1 MSSYA
6 IMLAVSLISTVLVI
20 FNYSIHTAFG
30 QELEM
35 KADFIRQENE
45 FLYDDIV
52 YDMVT
57 FNFTTNDT
65 RICPSNI
72 CTYIFEDGQLSP
84 DIVTGEYAVDGE
96 LNVDVNGTS
105 ESTTYDVRMDLEV
118 NGIPEEGNRTANINA
133 GTIGIGG
140 NALFNPIYKYQVIN
154 GTLDFG
160 ESTLLHLRATKIQ

>member
-6 IMLAVSLISTVLVI
+6 MILAVSLISTMPFI
-20 FNYSIHTAFG
+20 FNYPIHMAFG

-35 KADFIRQENE
+35 GAEFIRQENE
-45 FLYDDIV
+45 FLYDDVV

-57 FNFTTNDT
+57 FNFTTNDN
-65 RICPSNI
+65 RICPSNP

-84 DIVTGEYAVDGE
+84 DLIAGQYAVDGN
-96 LNVDVNGTS
+96 LNVVVNGTS
-105 ESTTYDVRMDLEV
+105 ESTTYDVRMDLKV
-118 NGIPEEGNRTANINA
+118 NDVLEGENRTANISG

-140 NALFNPIYKYQVIN
+140 NALFDPIYKYQVID

-160 ESTLLHLRATKIQ
+160 ESAVLYLRATKIQ